1 MKIPFYL
8 FIVFL
13 FTFLGCQNGSG
24 ELDKKVISLDKTRVL
39 DQAKTYMDAPIKT
52 ITAAQS
58 ERSTG
63 GLHDFYSE
71 GDYWWPDT
79 ANPEGPYIRK
89 DGMTN
94 PDNFT
99 AHRIFMRELSL
110 IVPALVSA
118 YLITDEE
125 KYAER
130 AIDHLN
136 AWFADEET
144 RMNPHMLY
152 SQAIYGRTTGRGIGI
167 IDAIHLV
174 EVVKAAII
182 LDEKN
187 RLKDDELEEIKE
199 WFHDFNTWITTHP
212 YGLDEKTNGNN
223 HSTCWAMQV
232 AMYARF
238 TENDS
243 LLDECERFYK
253 NTLLPEQMAV
263 NGSFPKELSRTK
275 PYGYSLFNLD
285 AMYTLVHILANH
297 NPEIW
302 NYAYNDSLH
311 IKKAVDFMY
320 PYIKNKDSWP
330 YPPDVMYFDDW
341 PMRHPALLYAYMVY
355 GDEKYFELWKQL
367 NPDSDKNE
375 IIRNYFIRQPVL
387 WVSE

>member
-1 MKIPFYL
+1 MKITFYL
-8 FIVFL
+8 YNLLIFIF
-13 FTFLGCQNGSG
+13 FGCQKGVN
-24 ELDKKVISLDKTRVL
+24 ELKHKVIALDEERVL
-39 DQAKTYMDAPIKT
+39 EQAENYLDTPIRT
-52 ITAAQS
+52 ITAAKS
-58 ERSTG
+58 ERSAG
-63 GLHDFYSE
+63 RLHDFYSE

-79 ANPEGPYIRK
+79 ANPESPYIRK

-94 PDNFT
+94 PENFT

-110 IVPALVSA
+110 VVPALVSA
-118 YLITDEE
+118 YVITEDE

-130 AIDHLN
+130 AIDQLY

-152 SQAIYGRTTGRGIGI
+152 SQAIYGRVTGRGIGI

-182 LDEKN
+182 LEDEGTLVGEELKGIKN
-187 RLKDDELEEIKE
+187 
-199 WFHDFNTWITTHP
+199 WFSEFNTWITTHP
-212 YGLDEKTNGNN
+212 YGLAEKTNGNN

-238 TENDS
+238 TRNDS
-243 LLDECERFYK
+243 LLQECENFYK
-253 NTLLPEQMAV
+253 NTLLPEQIAV

-285 AMYTLVHILANH
+285 AMYTLVHILSKH

-302 NYAYNDSLH
+302 QFTYNDSLH
-311 IKKAVDFMY
+311 LKKAVDFMY
-320 PYIKNKDSWP
+320 PYIKNKDLWP
-330 YPPDVMYFDDW
+330 YPEDVMYFEDW
-341 PMRHPALLYAYMVY
+341 PMRHAALLFAYKAY

-367 NPDSDKNE
+367 NPDSEKHE
-375 IIRNYFIRQPVL
+375 VIRNFFIRQPVL